1 MTTTKNLIKNFFIKN
16 GGIFITTKE
25 TRVYQQGRIIYNSK
39 KEGMY
44 LRFSSIEY
52 DRKYII
58 NNLNKIMALTII
70 NDDNSSY
77 DYFFPLPPPK

>member
-1 MTTTKNLIKNFFIKN
+1 MTTKDLIKSFFIKS
-16 GGIFITTKE
+16 GGIFISPKGTK
-25 TRVYQQGRIIYNSK
+25 VYQQGRIIYNSK

-58 NNLNKIMALTII
+58 NNLNKIIALTII
-70 NDDNSSY
+70 NNDNSSY